1 MVLCHGGRKIWAQH
15 WGGQHFFSFFS
26 LYVLCFC
33 QPHLVPQKREK
44 YNLFF
49 KHKTKR
55 MQEQT
60 AVGTEMFIT
69 KHLFKLNELLAW
81 KISVYRLHYVHKV
94 NRYLANVRCA
104 VRQIRHTGQECRED
118 SSQHPVRIW
127 FGNDA
132 SGFWSNKA
140 FKNYK

>member
-1 MVLCHGGRKIWAQH
+1 MPWRKKDLVTTLRRTT
-15 WGGQHFFSFFS
+15 FFSFFS

-69 KHLFKLNELLAW
+69 KHLFKLNELLA
-81 KISVYRLHYVHKV
+81 
-94 NRYLANVRCA
+94 
-104 VRQIRHTGQECRED
+104 
-118 SSQHPVRIW
+118 
-127 FGNDA
+127 
-132 SGFWSNKA
+132 
-140 FKNYK
+140 